1 MRTEYRTDEEKE
13 KLLTTTIDG
22 VYNNLEVRYDY
33 TVRTSVIRYF
43 CSQDFVEFG
52 AKIKTAKYATDA
64 DAKRAAAR
72 EALRYWDWEI
82 VSIFTPI
89 PSYVRLLRDILNIY
103 SDHAR
108 RHDVWIRETDSY
120 VLYTT
125 PPERLLP
132 QEHLTTKPHE
142 PREPELVGQV
152 QDPQARLASL
162 LLRMQDFAD
171 AYI

>member
-1 MRTEYRTDEEKE
+1 MRTEYRTDEQKE
-13 KLLTTTIDG
+13 RLLTTTIDG
-22 VYNNLEVRYDY
+22 VYNNLDVRYDY

-43 CSQDFVEFG
+43 NSLDFLEFG
-52 AKIKTAKYATDA
+52 VHIRTAKVATDT

-72 EALRYWDWEI
+72 EALRYWDWKML
-82 VSIFTPI
+82 SSFTLTRLPI
-89 PSYVRLLRDILNIY
+89 YVRLLRDILDIF
-103 SDHAR
+103 SDRKR
-108 RHDVWIRETDSY
+108 RHDVWIREADSY

-142 PREPELVGQV
+142 PREPEL
-152 QDPQARLASL
+152 DPQARLASL
-162 LLRMQDFAD
+162 LLRMKDFAD

>member
-1 MRTEYRTDEEKE
+1 MRTEYRTDKEKE
-13 KLLTTTIDG
+13 RLLTTTIDG
-22 VYNNLEVRYDY
+22 VYHNLEVKYDY
-33 TVRTSVIRYF
+33 TVRNSVIRYF
-43 CSQDFVEFG
+43 LSQDFVKFG
-52 AKIKTAKYATDA
+52 AKIKTAKFATDA

-72 EALRYWDWEI
+72 EALRYWDWKI

-103 SDHAR
+103 SDRAR
-108 RHDVWIRETDSY
+108 RHDVWIREADSY

-132 QEHLTTKPHE
+132 QEHFITKPHE
-142 PREPELVGQV
+142 PREPEL
-152 QDPQARLASL
+152 DPQARLASL
-162 LLRMQDFAD
+162 LLRMKDFAD

>member
-1 MRTEYRTDEEKE
+1 MRTEYRTDAEKE
-13 KLLTTTIDG
+13 ALLTSTING
-22 VYNNLEVRYDY
+22 VYNNLDVRYDY

-52 AKIKTAKYATDA
+52 AKITTAKYATDA
-64 DAKRAAAR
+64 NVKRAAAR
-72 EALRYWDWEI
+72 EALRYWDWGI

-89 PSYVRLLRDILNIY
+89 PSYVRLLRDILDIF
-103 SDHAR
+103 SDRTR
-108 RHDVWIRETDSY
+108 RHDVWIRESDSS

-132 QEHLTTKPHE
+132 QEHPTTKPHE
-142 PREPELVGQV
+142 PREPELG
-152 QDPQARLASL
+152 PQARLAAL
-162 LLRMQDFAD
+162 LLRMKDFAD